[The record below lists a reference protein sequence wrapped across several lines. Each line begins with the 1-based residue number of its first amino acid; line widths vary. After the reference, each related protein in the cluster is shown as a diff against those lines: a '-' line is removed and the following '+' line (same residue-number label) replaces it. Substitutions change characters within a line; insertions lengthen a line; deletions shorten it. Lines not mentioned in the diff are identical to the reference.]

1 MSTNNNDGVALLQ
14 GKAFG
19 RPPASL
25 RDDREIA
32 RWVRR
37 AVKNVDPKARHEE
50 PDYQLVCF
58 LVGSAVVGPDETRI
72 ANILGIPTSAAL
84 LWAANLRRN
93 GVWQDGKVDSE
104 PWYDEES
111 GMARFIGDTLVA
123 DGRVK
128 RCLNEAGVAVYD
140 VAGSWEWQGN

>member
-1 MSTNNNDGVALLQ
+1 MNRHNNDDVGLLQ
-14 GKAFG
+14 GKAFD

-37 AVKNVDPKARHEE
+37 AGKNVDPKARPEK

-72 ANILGIPTSAAL
+72 ANIL
-84 LWAANLRRN
+84 
-93 GVWQDGKVDSE
+93 
-104 PWYDEES
+104 
-111 GMARFIGDTLVA
+111 
-123 DGRVK
+123 
-128 RCLNEAGVAVYD
+128 
-140 VAGSWEWQGN
+140 